1 MCGIVGIINFD
12 DSKINS
18 QELNNFKN
26 SLIHRGPDGSGTFIN
41 PEHTI
46 GFGHTR
52 LSILDLSNL
61 SDQPMT
67 YDDKRYTITYN
78 GEIYNF
84 LEIKKELLDLG
95 YKFKSKGDTEV
106 ILAAYKQWGEKCQ
119 LKFNGMWAFAIW
131 DQKNKNLF
139 ISRDRFGVK
148 PLYYLEKKGFYFAS
162 ELKSFMFLEKSKRPN
177 FDYSSFIN
185 DSKKYTN
192 NAPLISENTF
202 LINVKELPPGHQIV
216 INNKKDIKIKK
227 WWSTIDNLTEIP
239 KNYNDQVEK
248 FREIFF
254 DACKIRMRSDV
265 EIATSSS
272 GGLDSSSI
280 ISAISTFR
288 DSYSNNSN
296 TSYPYNT
303 FILDYKD
310 ELDNET
316 QYAKAAAENFS
327 LNMNLVELD
336 YNNINPD
343 EIIKSIYFQEH
354 VSGDDGLGPWNIYK
368 NIKKKNIKVSIDGH
382 GADELLG
389 GYSGYPMIA
398 MKECSLPRD
407 ILRWIDLLQIHL
419 KMNTDINEE
428 ANISKMIFS
437 KLHSIFRE
445 KIRKK
450 SKDEYDIFIN
460 KSSFTNSVNW
470 DDINSLSLLN
480 KHLYIDY
487 HYKSLQ
493 INLNKYDKFSM
504 AHGIESRF
512 PFLDWRL
519 ATYLFSL
526 PSDIKI
532 KNGFSKKILRDAM
545 KNDLNKKICR
555 RVKKKGFNPTNELF
569 DKKMSSFIKN
579 VINSKEF
586 SEIEIF
592 DKNKIKELL
601 IKKELNYKSVFKFI
615 QIFYLI
621 KTFNNPSIV

>member
-1 MCGIVGIINFD
+1 MCGIVGIVNFD
-12 DSKINS
+12 GSKINL

-26 SLIHRGPDGSGTFIN
+26 SIIHRGPDGSGTFIN
-41 PEHTI
+41 PENTI

-61 SDQPMT
+61 SDQPMS

-84 LEIKKELLDLG
+84 LEIKKELIDLG
-95 YKFKSKGDTEV
+95 YNFKSKGDTEV
-106 ILAAYKQWGEKCQ
+106 ILAAYKHWGEKCQ

-148 PLYYLEKKGFYFAS
+148 PLYYLKIKDFYFAS
-162 ELKSFMFLEKSKRPN
+162 ELKSFMFLDKLKRPN
-177 FDYSSFIN
+177 FNNSTLIYQSNKF
-185 DSKKYTN
+185 TN
-192 NAPLISENTF
+192 NAYPISENTF
-202 LINVKELPPGHQIV
+202 LNNVKELLPGHQIV
-216 INNKKDIKIKK
+216 INEKKDIKIKK

-280 ISAISTFR
+280 ISAISTFK
-288 DSYSNNSN
+288 DSYSINSN

-303 FILDYKD
+303 FILNYKD
-310 ELDNET
+310 ELNSET
-316 QYAKAAAENFS
+316 QYAKIAAENFS
-327 LNMNLVELD
+327 LNVNLVDLD
-336 YNNINPD
+336 YNKIDTD
-343 EIIKSIYFQEH
+343 EIIKAIYFQEQ
-354 VSGDDGLGPWNIYK
+354 VSGDDGLGPWCIYK

-382 GADELLG
+382 GGDELLG
-389 GYSGYPMIA
+389 GYSGYPKIA
-398 MKECSLPRD
+398 MKECILPKD
-407 ILRWIDLLQIHL
+407 FFRWIDLFQIHT
-419 KMNTDINEE
+419 KMNTDLNEE
-428 ANISKMIFS
+428 ENIFKILFS
-437 KLHSIFRE
+437 KLYSKF
-445 KIRKK
+445 KK
-450 SKDEYDIFIN
+450 KHKDEYDIFVT
-460 KSSFTNSVNW
+460 KSAYTNTNYENW

-480 KHLYIDY
+480 KSLYIDY

-493 INLNKYDKFSM
+493 MNLNKYDKFSM
-504 AHGIESRF
+504 AHGIETRF

-526 PSDIKI
+526 PSNIKI

-545 KNDLNKKICR
+545 KNDLNKKIWR
-555 RVKKKGFNPTNELF
+555 RVKKKGFNPANELF
-569 DKKMSSFIKN
+569 DKKMSSFIKD
-579 VINSKEF
+579 VISSKEF

-601 IKKELNYKSVFKFI
+601 IKKELNYKNVFKFI

-621 KTFNNPSIV
+621 KTFNNPSIVYG